1 MIPMY
6 MRWTLKISTFW
17 SSQDKTL
24 ISSFLN
30 FVNKSKLAN
39 STYCSLNVFSQKQSP
54 VSAYADLPT
63 SHMIFS
69 LYLLSSISK
78 PLTDSY
84 RTPLKVSYYNP
95 GSIFFH
101 PSGTFKLLSCSSA
114 SFSPQPIQLKW
125 SIKKMLAR
133 AYDLHGRLLLCLS
146 S

>member
-1 MIPMY
+1 MNIDNIY
-6 MRWTLKISTFW
+6 
-17 SSQDKTL
+17 
-24 ISSFLN
+24 FLVFSRQKCN
-30 FVNKSKLAN
+30 IFLFELCKQSKLAN

-69 LYLLSSISK
+69 LCLLSSISK

-84 RTPLKVSYYNP
+84 RTPLKVSCYNP

-114 SFSPQPIQLKW
+114 SFSPQPIQLK
-125 SIKKMLAR
+125 
-133 AYDLHGRLLLCLS
+133 
-146 S
+146 